1 MKNFVIKLKNINKDN
16 RYLLI
21 AILIFILC
29 FLNNWYWDITTEY
42 LFSYRLLI
50 PIGIIFLVFNIF
62 LVLTIID
69 LIKTKKKSSIVAL
82 SIYIIIPIFSIFFP
96 FRECRVYLEMILYKK
111 QREEV
116 ITKVKNKEYIFD
128 EYGNIELPKNIK
140 KISTSGEITVYEND
154 EGGVLICFWIMR
166 GVLSGSVQLMY
177 SSSDESLIYKNETG
191 HKITY
196 VEKLKN
202 NWYWVETEY

>member
-1 MKNFVIKLKNINKDN
+1 MKNFVVKLKNINKDN

-69 LIKTKKKSSIVAL
+69 LIKTKKKSSLVAL

-96 FRECRVYLEMILYKK
+96 FRECRVYLEMIL
-111 QREEV
+111 
-116 ITKVKNKEYIFD
+116 
-128 EYGNIELPKNIK
+128 
-140 KISTSGEITVYEND
+140 
-154 EGGVLICFWIMR
+154 
-166 GVLSGSVQLMY
+166 
-177 SSSDESLIYKNETG
+177 
-191 HKITY
+191 
-196 VEKLKN
+196 
-202 NWYWVETEY
+202 

>member
-1 MKNFVIKLKNINKDN
+1 MKNFVVKLKNINKDN

>member
-69 LIKTKKKSSIVAL
+69 LIKTKKKSSLVAL